1 MRYFLILLLV
11 LAACSPAPEAEST
24 RPPLPATEDSPIT
37 AEPEV
42 PTSTLTPTEA
52 PTSAPSP
59 TPMPVEDLPAI
70 ELLSGAADSCIN
82 PEDYGQVLGFNVI
95 YYEVTTANRLHF
107 RFVDSEGN
115 VLTEADASGE
125 NKDGE
130 EGWGFY
136 PLAYEVPA
144 NSLLSFTMEVYEST
158 EENALL
164 TSTST
169 ITYNCTTGEV
179 NESSFERT
187 GQ

>member
-1 MRYFLILLLV
+1 MRYFLILLLI

-37 AEPEV
+37 AEPATETPS
-42 PTSTLTPTEA
+42 PTVA
-52 PTSAPSP
+52 PTSAPTP

-70 ELLSGAADSCIN
+70 ELVSATADSCIN

-115 VLTEADASGE
+115 VLDENDASGE
-125 NKDGE
+125 NKNGE
-130 EGWGFY
+130 EAWGFY

-158 EENALL
+158 EENAIL
-164 TSTST
+164 TSTSS

-179 NESSFERT
+179 TESIFERT